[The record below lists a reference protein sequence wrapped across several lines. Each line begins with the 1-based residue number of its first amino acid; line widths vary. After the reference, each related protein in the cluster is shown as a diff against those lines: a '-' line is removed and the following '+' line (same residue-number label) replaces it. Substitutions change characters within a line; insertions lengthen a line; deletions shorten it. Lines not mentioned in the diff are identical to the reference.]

1 MERFQLGVKEPA
13 PAGAIGLL
21 LPVPPETHFQQPIA
35 ARLLHGGDEVT
46 LLHEA
51 RQGQAAFVLKVWG
64 DSRIEQPLVEYRM
77 ALQSAAA
84 NPRHYGLANGAS
96 LAITEDVL
104 GCDERI
110 FAGMSHV
117 SQLERLR
124 IVVDYLT
131 EHFDYIH
138 HEDELNRGVLSCTH
152 LRGDCL
158 DINTALMKLLGL
170 HDVESAYY
178 IGCYF
183 ERGSAPRVDDW
194 HCWVST
200 RIDGIQDWDIAHH
213 IKRRLGQ
220 VEPALNPVAGTRFA
234 LSCGRDLAFE
244 YDERLWR
251 ISHLGAPIWLLA
263 DGSHRQ
269 AVFTAQHLMKDI

>member
-1 MERFQLGVKEPA
+1 MERFQLTVAEPA
-13 PAGAIGLL
+13 PVGALGLL
-21 LPVPPETHFQQPIA
+21 LPVPPETHFQQ
-35 ARLLHGGDEVT
+35 LLSVRVHHVGDDVT
-46 LLHEA
+46 LAHDA
-51 RQGQAAFVLKVWG
+51 QHGQAAFVLKAPG
-64 DSRIEQPLVEYRM
+64 AALINQPLVEYRM
-77 ALQSAAA
+77 ALQDGAA
-84 NPRHYGLANGAS
+84 NPRHYRLAGGAS

-110 FAGMSHV
+110 FAGM
-117 SQLERLR
+117 LYIPPRDRLR
-124 IVVDYLT
+124 IVVDYLA

-138 HEDELNRGVLSCTH
+138 HEHELNRAVLSCTH

-170 HDVESAYY
+170 HEVASAYY

-183 ERGSAPRVDDW
+183 EGGSAPSVDDW

-213 IKRRLGQ
+213 LKRRLGR
-220 VEPALNPVAGTRFA
+220 VEPALNPVAGTRLA

-244 YDERLWR
+244 HGGQCWT

-269 AVFTAQHLMKDI
+269 AVFTAHHLTMDS

>member
-1 MERFQLGVKEPA
+1 MERFQLTVDESA
-13 PAGAIGLL
+13 PVGAIGLL
-21 LPVPPETHFQQPIA
+21 LPVPPETHFQQLLS
-35 ARLLHGGDEVT
+35 ARLLNAGDEVT
-46 LLHEA
+46 LAHDA
-51 RQGQAAFVLKVWG
+51 QHGQAAFVVKTPGAALINKP
-64 DSRIEQPLVEYRM
+64 RVEYQI
-77 ALQSAAA
+77 ALREGAA
-84 NPRHYGLANGAS
+84 NPRHYRLAGGAS
-96 LAITEDVL
+96 LAIGEDVL

-110 FAGMSHV
+110 FAGMSHI
-117 SQLERLR
+117 SQHDRLR
-124 IVVDYLT
+124 IVVDYLA

-138 HEDELNRGVLSCTH
+138 HEDELNRAVLSCSH

-183 ERGSAPRVDDW
+183 ERGGAPSVDDW

-213 IKRRLGQ
+213 IKRRLGS

-244 YDERLWR
+244 HGGQCWT

-269 AVFTAQHLMKDI
+269 AVFTTRHLTKVI